1 MRPQLILTT
10 ALALIS
16 STALADG
23 YNWSRSNI
31 YSAVKANQSA
41 IEDLDSRV
49 QTNTNDI
56 QSIQTQIQNL
66 PTGGTGTSDPQTQTN
81 TTAINDLNTRVQ
93 TNTNSIG
100 SLTSQVQANTSAIS
114 NNTAQ
119 IQGNT
124 SNINAV
130 SAEAQ
135 ANTATNAGQATQ
147 LQTNTGAIG
156 VLQTDVQSLQVTVDS
171 LSSGQGTTQSD
182 LINLTAQVQTNS
194 NEIANNSARLDA
206 LETGG
211 TGGGGGTTP
220 TPSVIDFTPYVTTM
234 TTKDFQIINGGACT
248 TALQQISRTDT
259 ATGADI
265 MVSETL
271 TSGTRDCST
280 YEFGYKLNVNSF
292 SMVSFTN
299 LTLGQSYT
307 FDQPG
312 ELLTSTM
319 EPGKSFGF
327 AVLATNNLALAT
339 IQKNTLLGVE
349 SVTVPFGTFDNC
361 LKMHSQITSSM
372 MNDVEQI
379 SWICGNGVGEVRRI
393 YMDKAL
399 GQTRTYVLRNA
410 S

>member
-1 MRPQLILTT
+1 MRAQLILTT
-10 ALALIS
+10 TLALIS

-31 YSAVKANQSA
+31 YSAVKANKSA

-56 QSIQTQIQNL
+56 QSLQTQIQNL
-66 PTGGTGTSDPQTQTN
+66 PSGGGTGTSDPQVQTN
-81 TTAINDLNTRVQ
+81 TTAISDLNTRVQ

-100 SLTSQVQANTSAIS
+100 SLTSQVQANTTAIS

-135 ANTATNAGQATQ
+135 VNTATNASQATQ
-147 LQTNTGAIG
+147 LQTNTSSIG
-156 VLQTDVQSLQVTVDS
+156 VLQTDVQSLQGTVDG
-171 LSSGQGTTQSD
+171 LSSGLGTAQSD

-194 NEIANNSARLDA
+194 NDIANNSARLDA

-211 TGGGGGTTP
+211 TGGGGTTP
-220 TPSVIDFTPYVTTM
+220 SPSVIDFTPYVTTM

-259 ATGADI
+259 ANGADI
-265 MVSETL
+265 TVSETL

-280 YEFGYKLNVNSF
+280 YEYGYKLDANSL

-327 AVLATNNLALAT
+327 AVLATTNLALAT
-339 IQKNTLLGVE
+339 IQKNTLLGIE

-393 YMDKAL
+393 YMDKAI